1 MRKIILGVL
10 SQFLFENRITK
21 NDESDYK
28 TSFAPKRKLI
38 IRKVKQYIDEIVM
51 LAANIVYGNKDKG
64 TEEQLEQIQ
73 SIKNFMTLNP
83 DF

>member
-1 MRKIILGVL
+1 MDMLKRTLDIVLDILGL
-10 SQFLFENRITK
+10 PQCDDIHETRIMICDAVK
-21 NDESDYK
+21 ND
-28 TSFAPKRKLI
+28 
-38 IRKVKQYIDEIVM
+38 RKVKQYIDEIVM